1 MIRFGT
7 VFNSLGKILLLVD
20 IGLMFPLL
28 WSIATGGEDLF
39 SFILTALIYGVLGGG
54 LVFFAKNDGNIR
66 AKEGYLI
73 VSLTWIVVSL
83 IGALPFFLSGTFTD
97 YSSAFFETMSG
108 FTSTGGT
115 AMADIEAASQ
125 ELLLWRALTQWL
137 GGLGVVVLFVAVL
150 TQVDTGGS
158 SMLRAELSGP
168 LNEKVAS
175 HIQDMAIIL
184 WLIYTVLTAILTVL
198 LMLGDMSFFDAICHA
213 FATMATGGYSTYNDS
228 VAHFNSPYIEWV
240 ITLFMFIAGMN
251 YPLMYK
257 VFVKRKFSLLRKNEE
272 FRLYFI
278 VVLAAILLVFLDL
291 MINRGGNLSTN
302 LRGAA
307 FQVVSQITTTGFVT
321 ENFDLWPTAA
331 HVTILCLMMV
341 GACYSSTSGSIK
353 IGSYVIFYKSLK
365 SQTFRLLHPRAMTQ
379 TKVNGKVVDEK
390 TILRVLIFMLLF
402 YLLAAVGSIL
412 LAFTG
417 VVFDE
422 AIAACMSAISNTGP
436 ALGSL
441 GAVGNYS
448 EVPAAGKWILSILML
463 AGRLELYTFFIIFVP
478 AFWRR

>member
-115 AMADIEAASQ
+115 AMADVEAASQ

-198 LMLGDMSFFDAICHA
+198 LMLGDMSFF
-213 FATMATGGYSTYNDS
+213 
-228 VAHFNSPYIEWV
+228 
-240 ITLFMFIAGMN
+240 
-251 YPLMYK
+251 
-257 VFVKRKFSLLRKNEE
+257 
-272 FRLYFI
+272 
-278 VVLAAILLVFLDL
+278 
-291 MINRGGNLSTN
+291 
-302 LRGAA
+302 
-307 FQVVSQITTTGFVT
+307 
-321 ENFDLWPTAA
+321 
-331 HVTILCLMMV
+331 
-341 GACYSSTSGSIK
+341 
-353 IGSYVIFYKSLK
+353 
-365 SQTFRLLHPRAMTQ
+365 
-379 TKVNGKVVDEK
+379 
-390 TILRVLIFMLLF
+390 
-402 YLLAAVGSIL
+402 
-412 LAFTG
+412 
-417 VVFDE
+417 
-422 AIAACMSAISNTGP
+422 
-436 ALGSL
+436 
-441 GAVGNYS
+441 
-448 EVPAAGKWILSILML
+448 
-463 AGRLELYTFFIIFVP
+463 
-478 AFWRR
+478 